1 MVCYGPRVSTIVL
14 ACAAAYALFH
24 QLIGHILHIAG
35 LVIQV
40 TLITGTIAAAAVL
53 LARAVRTIQRRRAA
67 AGACTT
73 CRFRCQQPLD
83 LRPRPRVIGVGDRQ
97 VVLLPVPSR
106 PVPSPAQ
113 SSAVVT
119 HDGYLLT
126 PDGVTGVSTGRP
138 DGNTTAP
145 PEDRP
150 LVLD

>member
-1 MVCYGPRVSTIVL
+1 MVCYGPRLSTVVL
-14 ACAAAYALFH
+14 ACAAAYALLH
-24 QLIGHILHIAG
+24 QVIGHILHIAG
-35 LVIQV
+35 LVMQAV
-40 TLITGTIAAAAVL
+40 LIIGVAAAAAVL
-53 LARAVRTIQRRRAA
+53 LTRTVRGIQRRRAA

-97 VVLLPVPSR
+97 TVLLPVPSR

-126 PDGVTGVSTGRP
+126 PDGVTGASASRP
-138 DGNTTAP
+138 DGNATAP
-145 PEDRP
+145 PQNRP